1 MNTDF
6 LYPTLLTTVK
16 SIHVD
21 ASDLEHAVDQALR
34 QFRKT
39 YPIVWSNSNRDVV
52 NSDTDNYITFD
63 NGEQCTLEL
72 AVGTITHDVANY
84 DFCVDIKILFTYY
97 STEYLT
103 ANEIIL
109 IFQELFPDLE
119 FDRWR
124 NSYHIETFHI

>member
-1 MNTDF
+1 MSTDF

-21 ASDLEHAVDQALR
+21 ASDLEHAMDQALR
-34 QFRKT
+34 RFRKT

-52 NSDTDNYITFD
+52 NPNTDNYIKFD

-84 DFCVDIKILFTYY
+84 DFCVDIKLLFTYY

-119 FDRWR
+119 FDRWK

>member
-1 MNTDF
+1 MSTDF

-21 ASDLEHAVDQALR
+21 ASDIEHAVDQAFR
-34 QFRKT
+34 QFRKA
-39 YPIVWSNSNRDVV
+39 YPIVWKNSNRDVV
-52 NSDTDNYITFD
+52 NLDTDNYITFD

-72 AVGTITHDVANY
+72 SIGTITHDVANY
-84 DFCVDIKILFTYY
+84 DFCVDIKLLFTYY

-119 FDRWR
+119 FDRWK

>member
-1 MNTDF
+1 MSTDF

-34 QFRKT
+34 HFRKT
-39 YPIVWSNSNRDVV
+39 YPITWKCATDAVYPPMS
-52 NSDTDNYITFD
+52 DNYIKFD

-72 AVGTITHDVANY
+72 VVGTITHDVANY
-84 DFCVDIKILFTYY
+84 DFCVDIKLLFTYY

-103 ANEIIL
+103 TNEIIL